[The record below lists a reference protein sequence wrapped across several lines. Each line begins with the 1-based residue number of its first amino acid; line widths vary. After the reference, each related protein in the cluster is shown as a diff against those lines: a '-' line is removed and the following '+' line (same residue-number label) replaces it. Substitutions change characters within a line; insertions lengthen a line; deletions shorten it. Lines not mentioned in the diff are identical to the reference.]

1 MLSQRW
7 TEGATDLRC
16 TDSLTRWSAD
26 PSTWLVGQYAFYKR
40 AESHMEGYLMTG
52 DSVDS
57 LRPLDFAEYQHNL
70 LVLGRRLLVATA
82 LGIYVSQD
90 LRSFKQAEGSE
101 E

>member
-1 MLSQRW
+1 
-7 TEGATDLRC
+7 
-16 TDSLTRWSAD
+16 
-26 PSTWLVGQYAFYKR
+26 
-40 AESHMEGYLMTG
+40 MEGCLMTG
-52 DSVDS
+52 DSVGN

-90 LRSFKQAEGSE
+90 LRCFKQAEGSE